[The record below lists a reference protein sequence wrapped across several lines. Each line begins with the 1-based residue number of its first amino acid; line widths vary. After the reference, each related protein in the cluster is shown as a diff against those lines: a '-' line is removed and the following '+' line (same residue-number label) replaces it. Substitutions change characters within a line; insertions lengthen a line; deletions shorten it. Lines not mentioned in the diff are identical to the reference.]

1 MSYKDIRFF
10 YLSLQIINNNN
21 VCGRIA
27 FSRNDYRQR
36 NSNHKLNKVK

>member
-21 VCGRIA
+21 VWPNRFLETTTGKETRII
-27 FSRNDYRQR
+27 Y
-36 NSNHKLNKVK
+36 